1 MDIDSEHLGI
11 PTTVYD
17 ATISMPSAEFARI
30 CRDLSI
36 LGESVKIEA
45 FDDSVRFFSEGDIG
59 NASIVLKPTAAAAA
73 PSRANSTQT
82 QTTQDRKPKVKPD
95 PVELDD
101 EVDEAEDVKPKTEKK
116 GNKVCLMRFLIDIL
130 PD

>member
-11 PTTVYD
+11 PNTVYD

-30 CRDLSI
+30 CRDLST

-59 NASIVLKPTAAAAA
+59 NASIVLKPTAAAA
-73 PSRANSTQT
+73 PSRSNSTQN
-82 QTTQDRKPKVKPD
+82 TQDKKPKVKPD

-116 GNKVCLMRFLIDIL
+116 GNKVSLRHFFH
-130 PD
+130 